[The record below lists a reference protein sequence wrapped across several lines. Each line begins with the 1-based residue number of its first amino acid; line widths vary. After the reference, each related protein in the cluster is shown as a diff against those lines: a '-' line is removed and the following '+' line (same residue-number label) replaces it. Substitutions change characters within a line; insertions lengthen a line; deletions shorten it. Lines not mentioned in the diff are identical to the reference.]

1 MKSNFKTALILGA
14 GSDMAKAF
22 AHHLAKQNI
31 NLVLAGRQIK
41 ELQSDASDIKIRYSV
56 NVDCVS
62 LDVCSSKSRQSLFQ
76 GLGPGITLIAS
87 FVGFLG
93 DQAEA
98 ELSDEKAAQ
107 ILDANFTGVALTLE
121 RAAKYLEAQSGYRV
135 IVGVSS
141 VAGDRGR
148 KSNYLYG
155 SAKAGLTAYLS
166 GLRNRLYSK
175 KIHVLTVKPGFVR
188 TSMTANMPLPKPITA
203 SPEKTA
209 TDIYKAVTK
218 QKNTIYT
225 LWIWRYIMCIIRSIP
240 EFVFKRLSL

>member
-1 MKSNFKTALILGA
+1 MKPNFKTALILGA

-31 NLVLAGRQIK
+31 NLILAGRQLK

-62 LDVCSSKSRQSLFQ
+62 LDVCSAKSRQSLFQ
-76 GLGPGITLIAS
+76 GLTDNVTFIAS

-93 DQAEA
+93 NQTEA
-98 ELSDEKAAQ
+98 EQSDEKATQ

-121 RAAKYLEAQSGYRV
+121 RAAQYLEGQSGHRV
-135 IVGVSS
+135 IVGISS

-155 SAKAGLTAYLS
+155 SAKAGFTAYLS
-166 GLRNRLYSK
+166 GLRNRLYSQG
-175 KIHVLTVKPGFVR
+175 IHVLTVKPGFVR
-188 TSMTANMPLPKPITA
+188 TSMTAGMPLPKPITA

-209 TDIYKAVTK
+209 VDIYKAVLK
-218 QKNTIYT
+218 KKNTIYT

-240 EFVFKRLSL
+240 EFLFKRLSL